1 MQKLFFAAESAT
13 ESPRITSQKPTKQWV
28 FGGFEDILSFT
39 WNRAP
44 IPNVSRETY
53 NLWLIIVLFVYIST
67 RLFLSFL
74 R

>member
-1 MQKLFFAAESAT
+1 MQKLFFAAESAA
-13 ESPRITSQKPTKQWV
+13 EAPRITSQKSTKQWV